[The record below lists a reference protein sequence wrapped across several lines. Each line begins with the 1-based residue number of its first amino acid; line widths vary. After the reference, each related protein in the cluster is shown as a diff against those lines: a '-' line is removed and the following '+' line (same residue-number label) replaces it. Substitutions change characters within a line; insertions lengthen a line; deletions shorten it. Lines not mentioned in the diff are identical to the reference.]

1 MLTRLKQFKERHP
14 FTALMMV
21 AIFIR
26 LIVVIFVPGFGS
38 NNDIQQPSLI
48 QNFLDW
54 LKEAIGLSG
63 SRKVMIVS
71 RMFYA
76 FISLFTVAMIYR
88 ICDLLSNKSN
98 AWIMALI
105 PTICCIMP
113 SFGII
118 ENVSAF
124 LGLPL
129 VLYGSNIVLR
139 QEVLRRANYTENV
152 HRSSFLIA
160 GIMLGLGICVWFESA
175 LIALSI
181 LLVLLLK
188 RNAKGALMTF
198 IGIAFVLII
207 VYVILL
213 ILKVNPLIFINI

>member
-14 FTALMMV
+14 FTSLMIV
-21 AIFIR
+21 AIVVRF
-26 LIVVIFVPGFGS
+26 IVVLFAPGFGS
-38 NNDIQQPSLI
+38 NHDIQQPSLI

-54 LKEAIGLSG
+54 LKDAIGLSG
-63 SRKVMIVS
+63 SFRVMAVS
-71 RMFYA
+71 RIFYA
-76 FISLFTVAMIYR
+76 FISLFIVAMIYR

-98 AWIMALI
+98 AWVMALI

-129 VLYGSNIVLR
+129 ILYGSNIILR
-139 QEVLRRANYTENV
+139 QEVLRRANCTENV
-152 HRSSFLIA
+152 HRTSYLIA
-160 GIMLGLGICVWFESA
+160 GIMLGIGICVWFESA

-181 LLVLLLK
+181 LLVLTLK
-188 RNAKGALMTF
+188 RNSKGVLMTF
-198 IGIAFVLII
+198 IGMAFVLVII
-207 VYVILL
+207 FVLLL
-213 ILKVNPLIFINI
+213 ILNVNPWSFINI